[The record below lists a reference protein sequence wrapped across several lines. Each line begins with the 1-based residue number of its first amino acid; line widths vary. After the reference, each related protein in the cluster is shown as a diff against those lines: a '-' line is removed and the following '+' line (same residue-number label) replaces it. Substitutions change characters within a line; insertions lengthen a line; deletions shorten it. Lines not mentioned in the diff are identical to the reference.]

1 MEALGKFSTRTR
13 QLSCQA
19 AIVCTSPG
27 LVALL
32 DCGERSD
39 GYSVTFST
47 SSLRE
52 GLKLNQTSCCQC
64 VSKSIELGLSLS

>member
-52 GLKLNQTSCCQC
+52 GLKLNQTSCC

>member
-1 MEALGKFSTRTR
+1 MEALGKFSIRTR